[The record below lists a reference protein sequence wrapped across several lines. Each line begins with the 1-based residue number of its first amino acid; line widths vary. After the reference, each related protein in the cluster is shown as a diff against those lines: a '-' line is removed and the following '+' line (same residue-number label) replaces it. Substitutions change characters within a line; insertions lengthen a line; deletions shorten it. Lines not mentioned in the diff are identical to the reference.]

1 MIPVSLRF
9 RTSFL
14 VAFLGSALLA
24 PAGDVIK
31 KKSGDTLDGKIVK
44 ETATEVHIEVVR
56 NGINDTVKVPRTE
69 ILQLI
74 KATPDLLESTRLK
87 TLSPSEDGM
96 SDAAY
101 NKVLTDDLLPFVKKY
116 PASPY
121 KEDVEKIIQTYKE
134 EMAKAK
140 AGSKK
145 IEGQWVTSQELDWN
159 AYNIEARLRRVQFDQ
174 LLKKKDFLPAYQILH
189 ELEETKSASVE
200 TIKALESF
208 KNAIPAYNDQLDLAI
223 LQQPVILKQTDESL
237 KSLTA
242 EKRKDVEIAKKQ
254 QAEDFKARLDE
265 AKSQHL
271 VITPIDALDLKS
283 IQDAKAGLQKE
294 TDRISKLNL
303 AALKVSAESF
313 QTGLKNLYEKSYLSA
328 RRNFEE
334 ATKAFPKETFIRERM
349 DVAKRAAEEEA
360 KVRAETGSATVAP
373 AVTPSADDSKKEA
386 PAKTA
391 AGAPTTPKPA
401 AAAGSEEDDSQ
412 MKTEEPDSSMS
423 IYLLAGAAALLVIG
437 LIVKSL
443 GKKKSRDGDD

>member
-1 MIPVSLRF
+1 MIPVCLRF
-9 RTSFL
+9 RTSLL
-14 VAFLGSALLA
+14 VTFLGSALLA

-31 KKSGDTLDGKIVK
+31 KKSGDMLDGTIVK
-44 ETATEVHIEVVR
+44 ESDTEVQIQVDLG
-56 NGINDTVKVPRTE
+56 GIKELVKVPRAQ
-69 ILQLI
+69 ILQII
-74 KATPDLLESTRLK
+74 KATPDLLEFTRLK

-96 SDAAY
+96 SDQKY
-101 NKVLTDDLLPFVKKY
+101 NKILTEDLLPFVKKY

-121 KEDVEKIIQTYKE
+121 KAEVEKIIETYKE

-140 AGSKK
+140 AGSQK

-159 AYNIEARLRRVQFDQ
+159 SYNIEARLRRVQFDQ
-174 LLKKKDFLPAYQILH
+174 LLKKKDYLPAYQILH
-189 ELEETKSASVE
+189 GLEENKSASVE

-208 KNAIPAYNDQLDLAI
+208 KAVIPAYNEQLDLAV
-223 LQQPVILKQTDESL
+223 LQQPVVAKQTEESL

-242 EKRKDVEIAKKQ
+242 EKRKDFEVAKKQ

-265 AKSQHL
+265 AKSQRL
-271 VITPIDALDLKS
+271 GITPVDPLDLKS
-283 IQDAKAGLQKE
+283 IQDAKVGLQKE

-328 RRNFEE
+328 RRNFED
-334 ATKAFPKETFIRERM
+334 AAKAFPKETFIRERM

-360 KVRAETGSATVAP
+360 KVRAETGSATPAP
-373 AVTPSADDSKKEA
+373 AVNPAADGSRKEA

-391 AGAPTTPKPA
+391 AGAPTTIKPA
-401 AAAGSEEDDSQ
+401 ATAGTEEDESV
-412 MKTEEPDSSMS
+412 MKDDQPDSKMS
-423 IYLLAGAAALLVIG
+423 IYLLAGAGALLVIG

-443 GKKKSRDGDD
+443 SKKKSHHGDD